1 MRFKIYQIS
10 NESSRVFLD
19 QLNDVIDKSFV
30 GVQSTSLTFALSVT
44 WHTEDSSCMDTS
56 MCQVI
61 ICSFYLYPIL
71 LLFFELFYYSNIL
84 RSRRYYNHLI
94 FFQIMQNTNSSL
106 VLATDGQLTF
116 AMISLE
122 FSEVPLNFIYQVR
135 IAYTVSFVYYGC
147 IVIMMILC
155 RLGNIMIS

>member
-1 MRFKIYQIS
+1 
-10 NESSRVFLD
+10 
-19 QLNDVIDKSFV
+19 
-30 GVQSTSLTFALSVT
+30 
-44 WHTEDSSCMDTS
+44 
-56 MCQVI
+56 
-61 ICSFYLYPIL
+61 
-71 LLFFELFYYSNIL
+71 
-84 RSRRYYNHLI
+84 
-94 FFQIMQNTNSSL
+94 MQNTNSSL

-155 RLGNIMIS
+155 RLGRYNDYQ